1 MKESKTK
8 IPTQPQ
14 LIFQRDATVEE
25 ETEWLEAQG
34 DYHDTVKNVLTTV
47 VLGSLFQIFTFGMMI
62 FAFHFIDMG
71 LNNPLN

>member
-1 MKESKTK
+1 MKDKY
-8 IPTQPQ
+8 PTQSQ

-47 VLGSLFQIFTFGMMI
+47 VLGSIFQFFTLGMMI
-62 FAFHFIDMG
+62 FAFYIIDVG
-71 LNNPLN
+71 LKNT

>member
-1 MKESKTK
+1 MKDKY
-8 IPTQPQ
+8 PTQPQ

-62 FAFHFIDMG
+62 FAFYFIDMG

>member
-1 MKESKTK
+1 MKDKY
-8 IPTQPQ
+8 PTQSQ

-47 VLGSLFQIFTFGMMI
+47 VLGSIFQFFTLGMMI
-62 FAFHFIDMG
+62 FAFYIIDVG
-71 LNNPLN
+71 LKNA

>member
-1 MKESKTK
+1 MKDKY
-8 IPTQPQ
+8 PTQPQ
-14 LIFQRDATVEE
+14 LIFHRDASVEE

>member
-1 MKESKTK
+1 MKDKY
-8 IPTQPQ
+8 PTQSQ

-62 FAFHFIDMG
+62 FAFYVIDMG